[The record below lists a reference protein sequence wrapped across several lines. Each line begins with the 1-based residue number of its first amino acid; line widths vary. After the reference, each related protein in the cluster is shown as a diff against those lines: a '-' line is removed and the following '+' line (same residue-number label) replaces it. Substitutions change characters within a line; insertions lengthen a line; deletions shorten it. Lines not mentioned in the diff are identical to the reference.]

1 MNSYTYCTYAVRKLE
16 LCIYSIVFM
25 HEGCMNTMH
34 LKNKNNMLMVQTT
47 VHHNSFQ
54 RANVNVNKIYIWLCL
69 HTLLDLNILE
79 WNWYHIFII
88 FIPFSEITKME

>member
-1 MNSYTYCTYAVRKLE
+1 
-16 LCIYSIVFM
+16 
-25 HEGCMNTMH
+25 MNTMH

-79 WNWYHIFII
+79 WN
-88 FIPFSEITKME
+88 